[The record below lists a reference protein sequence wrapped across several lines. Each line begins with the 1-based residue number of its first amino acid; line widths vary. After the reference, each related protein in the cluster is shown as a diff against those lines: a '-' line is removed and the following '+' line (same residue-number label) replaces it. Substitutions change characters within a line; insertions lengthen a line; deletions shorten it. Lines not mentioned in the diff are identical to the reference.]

1 MYIIYKIFLIL
12 MFFKLIKPS
21 SLNKQNIKILILILF
36 SGLILVFK
44 L

>member
-1 MYIIYKIFLIL
+1 MYIIYKIFSN
-12 MFFKLIKPS
+12 FDVFKLIKPS